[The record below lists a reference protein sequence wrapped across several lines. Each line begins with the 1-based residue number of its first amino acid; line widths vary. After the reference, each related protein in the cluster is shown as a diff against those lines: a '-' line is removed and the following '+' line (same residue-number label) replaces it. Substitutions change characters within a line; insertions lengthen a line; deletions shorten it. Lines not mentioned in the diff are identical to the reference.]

1 MFNNL
6 VDRINSR
13 LDMKAQLID
22 AICET
27 SEDKE
32 HIRLKVITT
41 FAEIEGDL
49 CRTDC
54 PNEFS
59 AIVNAMD
66 NNLNGYPADS
76 ELVNGSK
83 MVFLKNVEIKPFA
96 NTESVSIRR
105 PTLALFTDSI
115 VGISIG

>member
-1 MFNNL
+1 MTDNL
-6 VDRINSR
+6 IDRIHNR
-13 LDMKAQLID
+13 VDMKAQLID

-32 HIRLKVITT
+32 HIRLKIITT
-41 FAEIEGDL
+41 FAEVEGDL

-54 PNEFS
+54 SNEFS
-59 AIVNAMD
+59 EIIKAMD
-66 NNLNGYPADS
+66 NNLNSYPVGS

-96 NTESVSIRR
+96 SGESVSVRR
-105 PTLALFTDSI
+105 STLALFTDSI